1 MQKNSP
7 FTKHNAYKWYQLSK
21 QLRSDALHYG
31 WISEVDPVS
40 FASPSACQKVFL
52 VTLENTVT
60 WRRKMPTLLG
70 GDFMSIPSWSSL
82 WMGTSG
88 ASSSSTRGPQIFGS
102 CGRGR
107 KCLHWNSNSYSR
119 PPEFPSKGEA
129 SSCKQE
135 QGGGRGV
142 RWRPWR
148 MATARLV
155 LTSSQKPSAPPQ
167 RLRW

>member
-1 MQKNSP
+1 MQKNGP
-7 FTKHNAYKWYQLSK
+7 FEKHNAYGISLAKSLGLTLYITAEFRRSTQL
-21 QLRSDALHYG
+21 ALHLLL
-31 WISEVDPVS
+31 PVIKY
-40 FASPSACQKVFL
+40 FWWHWKIQLHGQKML
-52 VTLENTVT
+52 TLS
-60 WRRKMPTLLG
+60 G

-88 ASSSSTRGPQIFGS
+88 ASSSSKRGPQIFGS
-102 CGRGR
+102 CGCGR

-119 PPEFPSKGEA
+119 PPQFPSKCEA
-129 SSCKQE
+129 RSCKQE

-155 LTSSQKPSAPPQ
+155 LTSSQKPFAPPQ
-167 RLRW
+167 RLW